1 MIKESTYVQ
10 AANQFGTSVGVA
22 HIIGFKNKREQIKES
37 GLESF
42 KKIEPD
48 LIINNIV
55 CDSIEIDA
63 YQELQRAVYKIKQR
77 GDKRLKETTIYN
89 RAFNEITNDENYITK
104 SGEIF

>member
-1 MIKESTYVQ
+1 MFSLHWGYWIKQ
-10 AANQFGTSVGVA
+10 RGD
-22 HIIGFKNKREQIKES
+22 KRLKEC
-37 GLESF
+37 GIESF
-42 KKIEPD
+42 KTIEPD
-48 LIINNIV
+48 LELNAII
-55 CDSIEIDA
+55 CDAIEINM